1 MCSWCLVKHSLF
13 LPFEN
18 KCVRFKTTPFKKFDL
33 VLLIAEINKQYHK
46 VSCPVLSCSE
56 TTGACCTASWYE
68 CLQDEK
74 THSWCC
80 QLSLWTENKPRNR
93 VLVLCRMI
101 RKGPRHWF
109 ITLSSPKLVWGTTVY
124 KSWNVK
130 MFFNLQSRLIG
141 AGQRKCKFHRDF
153 GGRKGRHVRWLGNW
167 SLSFTDTEQD
177 TWLLPNNSSDF
188 CPIIHKYIQ

>member
-1 MCSWCLVKHSLF
+1 MCSWCLVKHSLS

-93 VLVLCRMI
+93 VLMLCRMI

-109 ITLSSPKLVWGTTVY
+109 ITLSSPKLVWGTTQFISPEMLKCSLIYSPDWLVLA
-124 KSWNVK
+124 NVNVN
-130 MFFNLQSRLIG
+130 FTEILVVGEGGTWDDWETGLWVLLIQSRVPG
-141 AGQRKCKFHRDF
+141 
-153 GGRKGRHVRWLGNW
+153 
-167 SLSFTDTEQD
+167 
-177 TWLLPNNSSDF
+177 F
-188 CPIIHKYIQ
+188 CPIIHLTSAQ